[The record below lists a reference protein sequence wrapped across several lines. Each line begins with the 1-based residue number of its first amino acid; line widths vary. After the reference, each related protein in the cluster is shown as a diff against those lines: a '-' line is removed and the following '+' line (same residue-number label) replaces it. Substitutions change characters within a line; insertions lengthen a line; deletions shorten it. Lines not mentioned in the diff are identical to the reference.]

1 MLPRAPFVSVVL
13 FFATGI
19 LAGDAL
25 RTTTSMPVV
34 FILIALLLASF
45 GCMLLHWFG
54 RQTTFA
60 IGLAVW
66 MFLLGANVKLW
77 VEKQKD
83 EQLASLNALTY
94 SCYMVEVTSIP
105 EKRSNSVRFEVI
117 TRQFFTG
124 KQWVDY
130 NARALIYL
138 PDSLSVLPQPGDRLV
153 IQGRLQPPAPPQNP
167 EQFDYA
173 RYLRNKGILYTAFVN
188 ENAYQL
194 FAGQES
200 ATSPGCW
207 PETVSQWAEDRFREH
222 VNDPAAYGLVK
233 AMLLGRRDD
242 LGEQQVGDYVISGA
256 VHILSVSGMHVA
268 IIFLA
273 IGAAFGW
280 VKRCRFGKWVYLFI
294 MAALLGFY
302 ALVTGLPPSVQ
313 RAALMCLVLVTAEV
327 AGRKHYSMNTL
338 AFSAL
343 IILLVDPCALYDVG
357 FQLSYLAMAGIFL
370 LYEPIANVLIP
381 SNRLLRFVWQVTALA
396 LAAQIATF
404 PLSVFYFHQ
413 FPTYFWLVNPLVV
426 AFTNVLLPAAL
437 ALLTVSASGISWLAW
452 LPAQLVTLS
461 ARLTDWSASLP
472 RSLPGHLLVNLHWNV
487 AEVILLYC
495 IIFLAWLTLHAG
507 TLRYL
512 KLTVMAVIL
521 FVTISITGSLTTYLK
536 AEEVSYQVPGHQVVS
551 FKSGN
556 TLYLLSD
563 KAFVADRR
571 AYDFNVKNY
580 TVSREIAQITPVT
593 AP

>member
-1 MLPRAPFVSVVL
+1 
-13 FFATGI
+13 
-19 LAGDAL
+19 
-25 RTTTSMPVV
+25 
-34 FILIALLLASF
+34 
-45 GCMLLHWFG
+45 MLLHWFG